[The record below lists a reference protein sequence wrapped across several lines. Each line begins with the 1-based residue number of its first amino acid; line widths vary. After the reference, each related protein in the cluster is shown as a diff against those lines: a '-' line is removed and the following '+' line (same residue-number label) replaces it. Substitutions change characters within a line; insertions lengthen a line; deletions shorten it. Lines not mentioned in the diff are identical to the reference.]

1 MVFLRVMVT
10 LLLLS
15 YSSAASPSG
24 AAPIEEQ
31 IPPADYIRALWPY
44 PRALPVL
51 LANLPAFQK
60 MCDVQNLAHG
70 PYLAGSMALAAY
82 QQMWLGLVARIA
94 DQERLIRAW
103 QAMVRDGGAWSD
115 DEAVGSESE
124 SEFGDDVEYSS
135 EESGESSDCSYADNS
150 GDE

>member
-24 AAPIEEQ
+24 AAPVALKID
-31 IPPADYIRALWPY
+31 PADYICALWPY

-51 LANLPAFQK
+51 LANLQAFQK
-60 MCDVQNLAHG
+60 MCDVQTLVHG
-70 PYLAGSMALAAY
+70 PYLAASMALAAY

-94 DQERLIRAW
+94 DQERLMFAW
-103 QAMVRDGGAWSD
+103 QEMVCNGGWSD
-115 DEAVGSESE
+115 DAE
-124 SEFGDDVEYSS
+124 EFEPESS
-135 EESGESSDCSYADNS
+135 EEDGELSDQSYTGLSD
-150 GDE
+150 DE